1 MYVLGAACCQQIHQS
16 QIRRSELSLI
26 SAPEETHLIAV
37 SQKINSRSRVSGH
50 WFEFH
55 QILCFLPFLSL
66 SIVALKKV
74 FLDRMG
80 DGGPSQ
86 EGLCLCLGWVPPI
99 PGSGDPKM
107 GLQGMLN

>member
-1 MYVLGAACCQQIHQS
+1 MYVLGAACCQQIHRS
-16 QIRRSELSLI
+16 QIQRSELSVI
-26 SAPEETHLIAV
+26 SVPEETHLIAV
-37 SQKINSRSRVSGH
+37 SWRIPQKINSRSRESGH

-86 EGLCLCLGWVPPI
+86 
-99 PGSGDPKM
+99 
-107 GLQGMLN
+107 